1 MQNCRPWWVGWEK
14 NNGQGQD
21 TGVASSITTISAGA
35 SLFMGGSLALHWLEA
50 EIVGEGTREQSG
62 RGEGETASETWVSV

>member
-21 TGVASSITTISAGA
+21 TGVASSITTVSAGV
-35 SLFMGGSLALHWLEA
+35 SLFVGGSLALHWLEA
-50 EIVGEGTREQSG
+50 EVVGEGTRELCVWG
-62 RGEGETASETWVSV
+62 GETASETWVSV